1 METTSPP
8 GARWMTVARRR
19 AGMAERVALATSAA
33 LATLP
38 DDDRLLI
45 EPLARRG
52 IAAEPVVWDD
62 PAARWTEYDA
72 VVIRSCWDYHER
84 HDEFLA
90 WVGELEAAGVP
101 LFNPPA
107 VVRWNA
113 DKAYLRVLEAA
124 GTAIV
129 PTLWTEPGEPATL
142 AALLEEAGWDE
153 AVVKPVVSA
162 GARNTWRTS
171 RAKAP
176 GGGAVPRARAT
187 GAVDDPAVPPRDH
200 RGGRWSLVFFGGRF
214 SHAVVKRPR
223 PGRFPRPGGVRRPRH
238 GGGAGP
244 SLVAA
249 AETAIRH
256 APEPCLYARVDGCV
270 VDGRF
275 LLMELR
281 KSRARPLPRPGARG
295 GRFAEAMTEG
305 AGDGRR

>member
-1 METTSPP
+1 
-8 GARWMTVARRR
+8 
-19 AGMAERVALATSAA
+19 MAERVALATSAA

-171 RAKAP
+171 RAQAP
-176 GGGAVPRARAT
+176 GEE
-187 GAVDDPAVPPRDH
+187 
-200 RGGRWSLVFFGGRF
+200 GRFRELAQRERLMIQPFLPEITAEGEWSLVFFGGRF

-223 PGRFPRPGGVRRPRH
+223 PGDFRVQEEYGGHATAAEPD
-238 GGGAGP
+238 P

-275 LLMELR
+275 LLMELEVLEP
-281 KSRARPLPRPGARG
+281 ALFLAQAPGAAE
-295 GRFAEAMTEG
+295 RFAEAMTEALAT
-305 AGDGRR
+305 AGG